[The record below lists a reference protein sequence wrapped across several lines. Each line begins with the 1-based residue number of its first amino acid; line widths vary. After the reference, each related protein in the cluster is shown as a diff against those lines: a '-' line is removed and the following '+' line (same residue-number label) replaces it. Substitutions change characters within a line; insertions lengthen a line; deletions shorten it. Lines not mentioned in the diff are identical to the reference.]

1 MRLAVVAVA
10 IAVSVA
16 AGVAASAS
24 RPTTIPSAFARSATP
39 ADRLPSTFVQR
50 AGSRAF
56 DSRRIVA
63 YTDGKRRLWSVYV
76 FKQVIRN
83 RLNICVATLRGGG
96 GGVGCSPS
104 PEFFAPGRWV
114 VAGEGRLIAGV
125 VADNVA
131 TVRLIGSHG
140 RVHMVKLTRDHGFI
154 YDCNAY
160 NGCSCLIARVQAFDS
175 AGRLITDQNWLG
187 SSCRRP

>member
-1 MRLAVVAVA
+1 VRLAVIAFAVF
-10 IAVSVA
+10 VV
-16 AGVAASAS
+16 AGVAAAS
-24 RPTTIPSAFARSATP
+24 PRPRTIPSAFARSATP
-39 ADRLPSTFVQR
+39 ADRPPATFAER
-50 AGSRAF
+50 GGSRAF
-56 DSRRIVA
+56 DSRMIA
-63 YTDGKRRLWSVYV
+63 TYTDGKRRLWSVYV

-83 RLNICVATLRGGG
+83 RMNICVATLRGGG
-96 GGVGCSPS
+96 GGGGCSPS
-104 PEFFAPGRWV
+104 PAFFAPGRWV

-125 VADNVA
+125 AADNVA

-140 RVHMVKLTRDHGFI
+140 TVHTVKLTRDHGFI

-175 AGRLITDQNWLG
+175 SGRLITDQNWLG